1 MKMDQENVDRFLALL
16 LIIGG
21 AAGLVLAIL
30 LSRTSLPFLFSF
42 VFVVMFG
49 LSAWVGAGLWR
60 GRPRYH
66 VWAALI
72 FALQVPIVTCSAFSY
87 RFFTAMTLGLTFE
100 NAAENKLNF
109 EWELGS
115 KLSFSVPSNTPDLI
129 FGVNLIAVAAMAY
142 LLFVPRKSVKSSSQN
157 QLVSP
162 LEQTAE

>member
-1 MKMDQENVDRFLALL
+1 MKVDQQNIDRFLALL

-21 AAGLVLAIL
+21 AAGLAVAIL
-30 LSRTSLPFLFSF
+30 ALRLTSLATLLSLAF
-42 VFVVMFG
+42 MFG
-49 LSAWVGAGLWR
+49 LSTWVGAGLWR

-100 NAAENKLNF
+100 SVAEAKLNI

-115 KLSFSVPSNTPDLI
+115 KLSFSYPSDTPGLI
-129 FGVNLIAVAAMAY
+129 LGVNLVAVAAVAY
-142 LLFVPRKSVKSSSQN
+142 FLFVPRKPAKSHSQY
-157 QLVSP
+157 QGILA
-162 LEQTAE
+162 EGQTAE